1 MQITVTIPDEVVT
14 LAQARGLT
22 PESYVEGLIAEQAVP
37 QTLQEAVPEM
47 TDEEFNAAMD
57 RLARYSDQIP
67 ILPLEAI
74 SRESL
79 YDDHD

>member
-22 PESYVEGLIAEQAVP
+22 PESYVEGLVAAGRSTQADDGRP
-37 QTLQEAVPEM
+37 KQTF
-47 TDEEFNAAMD
+47 EEFKASLE
-57 RLARYSDQIP
+57 RLAQFSEEIP
-67 ILPLEAI
+67 ILPNETF

-79 YDDHD
+79 YQDHD